1 MLKTIKIEQVQCV
14 IYNINEVFMDYKLQL
29 NTKAILQKKFNGAKS
44 GYNALE
50 VDSYLDQIIE
60 DYEKVENGKLL
71 SIKDYDILIK
81 KIETLMEK
89 NKNLEIELSKCKSRL
104 KDIKETDSVNKD
116 NIDLLKRINSL
127 EKFIYEKGFDPS
139 TIK

>member
-1 MLKTIKIEQVQCV
+1 
-14 IYNINEVFMDYKLQL
+14 MDYKLQL
-29 NTKAILQKKFNGAKS
+29 NAQAILQKKFNGAKS

-71 SIKDYDILIK
+71 STKEYDTLVK
-81 KIETLMEK
+81 KVETLMSK
-89 NKNLEIELSKCKSRL
+89 NKDLEIELSKYKSRL
-104 KDIKETDSVNKD
+104 KDIKETDNVSKD
-116 NIDLLKRINSL
+116 NIDLLKRINAL
-127 EKFIYEKGFDPS
+127 EKFIFEKGFDPS